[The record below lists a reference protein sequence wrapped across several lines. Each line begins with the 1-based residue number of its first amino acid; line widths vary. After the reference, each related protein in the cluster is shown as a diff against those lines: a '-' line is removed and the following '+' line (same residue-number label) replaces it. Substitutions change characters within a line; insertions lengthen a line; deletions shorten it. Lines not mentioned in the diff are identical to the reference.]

1 MDKIKAD
8 ILNDKVNDDL
18 MISPPSA
25 VAKIVSSTDGTTTLP
40 GSSSAGSEQGTSPG
54 SVQGTSSGSIG
65 GSNVPS
71 SISARRAALLQ
82 KKQVQPASANTPVTL
97 RQKLDVEFER

>member
-8 ILNDKVNDDL
+8 ILNDKVYDDL
-18 MISPPSA
+18 MISPPPA
-25 VAKIVSSTDGTTTLP
+25 VANIVSSTDGTTTLP

-54 SVQGTSSGSIG
+54 SIG

-82 KKQVQPASANTPVTL
+82 KKQVQPVASANTPVTL